1 MTAPGGER
9 GDKSA
14 ETRRAEREEGLAF
27 ARRWREARGP
37 VAAGAPYPFR
47 DHRTCAEWESA

>member
-1 MTAPGGER
+1 MTARGGER

-37 VAAGAPYPFR
+37 VAASAPYPFR
-47 DHRTCAEWESA
+47 DHRTCAEWEPV